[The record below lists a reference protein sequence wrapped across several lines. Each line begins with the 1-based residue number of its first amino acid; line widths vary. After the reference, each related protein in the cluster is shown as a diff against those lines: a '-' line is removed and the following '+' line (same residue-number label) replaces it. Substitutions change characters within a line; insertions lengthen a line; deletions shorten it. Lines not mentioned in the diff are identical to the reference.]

1 MTHGMDKAYAVAC
14 SPCVWVCFVAL
25 SLLVPQAYA
34 LQPASDGPTT
44 TPLDRTY
51 HHTVWTMEDGL
62 PQNSINDII
71 QTRDG
76 YLWLATFGG
85 LVRFDGITFKVFDRG
100 NAEGLA
106 DNRITGLYE
115 DRAGVLWIGHEA
127 GAVSRYEGGVFAHY
141 TLADGLSGGTVSH
154 FAEDAEGTLWMSTH
168 RGLVRFSEG
177 RFRVYNTRDGLPGDF
192 IHNLLLDR
200 EGRLWIGMG
209 QGLGYFAEG
218 RFTIFT
224 EEDGVPAPFTT
235 ALFEDR
241 TGRLWVSGRTSF
253 YYEDGQ
259 FTRFSRPG
267 WSPQPVG
274 KFWVD
279 QQDNLWVGYGGGQL
293 VRFASEMASN
303 ARSERASA
311 AGISFGAQI
320 RPIFEDREGNLW
332 VGTDGAGLH
341 RFHERPV
348 IQYTPEDGLPSDR
361 VFRVTEGAPGELWL
375 SPGCGNL
382 VQYRGGTFS
391 TYSSFDQDGEFGCI
405 WSLLRDRAG
414 TLWIGNIKR
423 ENRRLI
429 RFRDGDYTLF
439 TQEDGVPDADI
450 YALFEDRDGD
460 LWLGTQGQ
468 GVVHF
473 EEETAVAHYTT
484 ADGLVDDDV
493 RFITQDRDGVLWSGT
508 AGGLS
513 RFEDGVFTNYTA
525 EDGLSQS
532 MVRALHAD
540 EDGTLWVGTYGGGLS
555 RLKDG
560 HITRYTTDD
569 GLAENF
575 ISRILEDEQGKL
587 WMLGNLGLSVLPR
600 AMLNDFAEGRIASV
614 EPILLGTAEGMA
626 EGNGGGQPAGWQAED
641 GRMWFPTIEGL
652 AVVDARHFR
661 WNTVPPPVVIERVLA
676 DGHAVDLRQDVT
688 APPGPGDLE
697 IHYTGLSYV
706 APEQV
711 RFKYKLD
718 GYDEAWQEVGT
729 RRVAYYTNI
738 PPGRYTFR
746 VQASMV

>member
-1 MTHGMDKAYAVAC
+1 MLRSVAFLLMVLPWGPLRLAHAQRPVLPSLEAGAAVKEY
-14 SPCVWVCFVAL
+14 V
-25 SLLVPQAYA
+25 
-34 LQPASDGPTT
+34 
-44 TPLDRTY
+44 
-51 HHTVWTMEDGL
+51 HTVWTTEDGL
-62 PQNSINDII
+62 PQNSINDIV

-85 LVRFDGITFKVFDRG
+85 LVRFDGMTFKVFDRA

-106 DNRITGLYE
+106 GNRITALYE
-115 DRAGVLWIGHEA
+115 DRAGVLWIGHEG
-127 GAVSRYEGGVFAHY
+127 GAVSRYADGVFMHS
-141 TLADGLSGGTVSH
+141 TVADGLSGGTVFD
-154 FAEDAEGTLWMSTH
+154 FAEDAEGTLWMTTEK
-168 RGLVRFSEG
+168 GLVRFSEG
-177 RFRVYNTRDGLPGDF
+177 RFRVYTTRDGLPGDF
-192 IHNLLLDR
+192 IFSLLLDR
-200 EGRLWIGMG
+200 EGRLWISMEE
-209 QGLGYFAEG
+209 GLGYYAEG
-218 RFTIFT
+218 RFTFFT
-224 EEDGVPAPFTT
+224 EENGLSDPFTT

-241 TGRLWVSGRTSF
+241 TGRLWVSSPMGF

-259 FTRFSRPG
+259 FTPFSRPG
-267 WSPQPVG
+267 WPPQYVA

-279 QQDNLWVGYGGGQL
+279 RQDNLWVGYKHGRL
-293 VRFASEMASN
+293 VRFASETASN
-303 ARSERASA
+303 ARSDRAPA
-311 AGISFGAQI
+311 ASISLGAQI

-332 VGTDGAGLH
+332 VGTNGAGLH

-348 IQYTPEDGLPSDR
+348 IQYTPEDILPSIR
-361 VFRVTEGAPGELWL
+361 VSRVTEGAPGEFWL
-375 SPGCGNL
+375 NDGCRAL
-382 VQYRGGTFS
+382 VRYRGGTF
-391 TYSSFDQDGEFGCI
+391 TAYSSFDPDGLFQDRLFGCI
-405 WSLLRDRAG
+405 GSLLGDRAG
-414 TLWIGNIKR
+414 TIWIGNTK
-423 ENRRLI
+423 EGNHRLI

-439 TQEDGVPDADI
+439 TREDGVPDADI

-473 EEETAVAHYTT
+473 KEETAFAHYTT
-484 ADGLVDDDV
+484 ADGLVHDDV
-493 RFITQDRDGVLWSGT
+493 RFITQDRDGVLWFGT

-513 RFEDGVFTNYTA
+513 RFEDGLFINYTA
-525 EDGLSQS
+525 EADLAPG
-532 MVRALHAD
+532 MVRALHID
-540 EDGTLWVGTYGGGLS
+540 PDGTLWVGTYGGGLS

-614 EPILLGTAEGMA
+614 EPILLGTTEGMA

-661 WNTVPPPVVIERVLA
+661 WNTAPPPVVIERVLA
-676 DGHAVDLRQDVT
+676 DGQEMDLRQDVA
-688 APPGPGDLE
+688 APPGPRDLE
-697 IHYTGLSYV
+697 IHDTGLSYV

-718 GYDEAWQEVGT
+718 GYDEAW
-729 RRVAYYTNI
+729 I
-738 PPGRYTFR
+738 
-746 VQASMV
+746 